1 MDRMYPS
8 RPMVGVGVVVL
19 NEDKLLLTKRLNEPG
34 RGMWSIPGGL
44 VELGEK
50 VRDAAVREVYEECG
64 LKVEI
69 IGLVDVGDII
79 VKDEKGVRFHYVIV
93 IFKAKPLEGN
103 LRAGD
108 DVAEVRWVCF
118 SELHKY
124 RIPPVVLNA
133 LKKIRKF

>member
-19 NEDKLLLTKRLNEPG
+19 KEGKLLLTKRLNEPG

-44 VELGEK
+44 VEVGEK

-118 SELHKY
+118 SELHEY